1 MARWRWVVA
10 LLCVTS
16 LAGAAGRTTG
26 DSGAARDWVREA
38 MDAMGGENALRGVH
52 GLHMVG
58 VHELAGVAYSPH
70 LTEPRMTYELVDEWL
85 DVDRSRF
92 SRRATDYVPSFRDGL
107 QYRLIA
113 DPVVRVAI
121 IDAGRFGAFPVDS
134 SGVEAYARELEQA
147 PERVLTSAMAASDL
161 EARRDTTIGGQRYH
175 VVAFEHGQISVF
187 IHAITHLPL
196 AVETRIAVDDPDWT
210 LWGDIVSRTTFSS
223 WSRARE
229 GVHLPLTRTTT
240 RNGIPYEKWSLT
252 VLDVVASVPAD
263 SLVIPDSLR
272 QQAMH
277 QPPLALDTGH
287 VIADGVV
294 YIPSVWNVLL
304 VRQPD
309 GVVVIE
315 SPRSPRYSRLVIAE
329 AARRFPGVP
338 IKAVIAADFIWSH
351 YAGIRE
357 YIARGVHVYTPDANV
372 ADLRRILAAP
382 HRLVPDSLARAPRP
396 AIITGVASR
405 VTIGTGPNR
414 IELIPAVGPGT
425 DYGEHMLVAYLPD
438 RRLLYASD
446 LLPTP
451 AFEPNFV
458 GQGTVDVAA
467 LVARERLSI
476 DSVVTI
482 HLAPRAWAPIADS
495 VQAGY

>member
-1 MARWRWVVA
+1 
-10 LLCVTS
+10 
-16 LAGAAGRTTG
+16 
-26 DSGAARDWVREA
+26 

-52 GLHMVG
+52 GLHLVG
-58 VHELAGVAYSPH
+58 VHALAGVAYSPH
-70 LTEPRMTYELVDEWL
+70 LTEPRMTSELVDEWR
-85 DVDRSRF
+85 DVDHSRF
-92 SRRATDYVPSFRDGL
+92 SRRVTAYAPNFRDAL
-107 QYRLIA
+107 RYRLIA
-113 DPVVRVAI
+113 DPAGRVAI
-121 IDAGRFGAFPVDS
+121 IEAERLGTFPADS
-134 SGVEAYARELEQA
+134 SGVEGYASELEQA
-147 PERVLTSAMAASDL
+147 PERVLANAMAASDL
-161 EARRDTTIGGQRYH
+161 EAGRDTSIGGQRYH
-175 VVAFEHGQISVF
+175 VVAFEHGQLTVF

-196 AVETRIAVDDPDWT
+196 AVEARIAVDDPDWT

-223 WSRARE
+223 WSRAHE
-229 GVHLPLTRTTT
+229 GVRLPLTRTTT
-240 RNGIPYEKWSLT
+240 RNGIPYETWSLT
-252 VLDVVASVPAD
+252 TLDAVASVPAD
-263 SLVIPDSLR
+263 SFVIPDSLR
-272 QQAMH
+272 QMSLH

-294 YIPSVWNVLL
+294 FIPAIWNVLL

-309 GVVVIE
+309 GIVVIE
-315 SPRSPRYSRLVIAE
+315 PPHSPQYSRLVIAE

-338 IKAVIAADFIWSH
+338 IKAVIASDFMWSH

-357 YIARGVHVYTPDANV
+357 YIARGVRVYTPDANI

-382 HRLVPDSLARAPRP
+382 HQFMPDSLARTPRP
-396 AIITGVASR
+396 AVITGVASR
-405 VTIGTGPNR
+405 LTIGTGSNR
-414 IELIPAVGPGT
+414 IELLPAIGPGT
-425 DYGEHMLVAYLPD
+425 DYGEHMLVAYLPG

-458 GQGTVDVAA
+458 GQGTVDVAT
-467 LVARERLSI
+467 LVARERLSV